1 MGAEFSIMSGDVIDE
16 LAESIAKYEG
26 SSTRAINKV
35 FHEDAGPIIYGE
47 INPLINPSGRTFKGH
62 SSSATVSAWP
72 LYDTSKDL
80 AVTVK
85 TKPKWGYLYFPDD
98 GSNTRKHAG
107 NQRFFERGGEK
118 AVPKVVERCLKV
130 LTEEWKG

>member
-1 MGAEFSIMSGDVIDE
+1 MAGVFELNENDLESLQQYISRYEGGAEN
-16 LAESIAKYEG
+16 
-26 SSTRAINKV
+26 AINEV
-35 FHEDAGPIIYGE
+35 LHDDAGPLIYGE
-47 INPLINPSGRTFKGH
+47 INPFINPSGRTFKGH
-62 SSSATVSAWP
+62 SKSARDSAWP
-72 LYDTSKDL
+72 RYDTDKNLEITVGTKSK
-80 AVTVK
+80 
-85 TKPKWGYLYFPDD
+85 WHYLYFPDD